1 MKGRGTSDFESSL
14 SITLHG
20 QWLFLTTRKGFQTP
34 PYWMR
39 LMPASFDL
47 IKHTPFILSYTDQMI
62 GCHCTFSRARLSEG
76 VTSWADDAPVTLWWR
91 LALTQR
97 WRHQW
102 LHFPTR
108 GLGSTTSPSGSRF
121 SQKLGKG
128 KSLRWTILSL
138 WWSWL
143 IIPQSHHFDLFY
155 LRALTLTR
163 FLTVA
168 RTDHR
173 DHRMIFPEL

>member
-102 LHFPTR
+102 LHFPTTLPLR
-108 GLGSTTSPSGSRF
+108 RAGASVQQLLQVALALVRNLERANPWDELF
-121 SQKLGKG
+121 SHFDEVDLLY
-128 KSLRWTILSL
+128 LRVITLTYFTWEPSL
-138 WWSWL
+138 WPAS
-143 IIPQSHHFDLFY
+143 
-155 LRALTLTR
+155 
-163 FLTVA
+163 
-168 RTDHR
+168 
-173 DHRMIFPEL
+173 